1 MKDCKCCECRC
12 PNGEDRD
19 GYARSVVRLEIYDLK
34 EQIKKLNRS
43 IELREAC
50 IDVYKNIVNNL
61 YKLLDIDIKEREE
74 ESLVDKEIKK

>member
-1 MKDCKCCECRC
+1 METVDELEYKAELTHKDI
-12 PNGEDRD
+12 
-19 GYARSVVRLEIYDLK
+19 EIYELK

>member
-1 MKDCKCCECRC
+1 METIDELEYKVELTHKDI
-12 PNGEDRD
+12 
-19 GYARSVVRLEIYDLK
+19 EIYELK

-61 YKLLDIDIKEREE
+61 YKFLDIDIKEREE

>member
-1 MKDCKCCECRC
+1 METIDELEYKVELTHKDI
-12 PNGEDRD
+12 
-19 GYARSVVRLEIYDLK
+19 EIYELK

-43 IELREAC
+43 IEFREAC